1 MKTTDRI
8 NKDYVSFKRASKEAI
23 EKILKNES
31 IEYVIN
37 LIKESYK
44 SESIF
49 VAMIKNDDEFN
60 NWLISKNIIIKVWN
74 ENIKRGIK
82 WSAKYQS

>member
-1 MKTTDRI
+1 METTNRI
-8 NKDYVSFKRASKEAI
+8 NKDYASFKRASKDAI

-60 NWLISKNIIIKVWN
+60 NWLISKNIIIKV
-74 ENIKRGIK
+74 
-82 WSAKYQS
+82 